1 MPQINVASD
10 INSNDFTG
18 FPHVCA
24 RPFHV
29 PPMAIFCIL
38 LPRVEATVAVVLQK
52 LSDSTN

>member
-10 INSNDFTG
+10 ININDFTG

-52 LSDSTN
+52 LSDSAN